1 MSRQHAGF
9 VNDKAAGIYTDS
21 EKGLVYHSKKAKSVH
36 QPLKTHHKVQFGGH
50 SRKYVLKKLQPSPS
64 WIILVYRREVS
75 NVRVSLFRTYKNIA
89 NYVARGGY
97 RPDLRQ
103 AAIARAS
110 AVFKSQ
116 RPVKAEPEKK
126 LRGNAAKKAAA
137 SE

>member
-1 MSRQHAGF
+1 MATAASKSRWTSSDPPPSQ
-9 VNDKAAGIYTDS
+9 
-21 EKGLVYHSKKAKSVH
+21 
-36 QPLKTHHKVQFGGH
+36 
-50 SRKYVLKKLQPSPS
+50 SRACR
-64 WIILVYRREVS
+64 IRETFS
-75 NVRVSLFRTYKNIA
+75 NGEFLFLSSFRTYKNVA

-97 RPDLRQ
+97 RPDLRH